1 MSPMR
6 KRNTWILMLV
16 VPVVFGLA
24 LLLQRVA
31 PMEGWQSWLVRSL
44 ALSGYLLVFLAAL
57 SAASLPAMAKAFG
70 RPFIG
75 VHHVAT
81 IAGLAAMVAHPL
93 TYAFAFGSLEPLVP
107 RAESVYDFF
116 LWAGRPALAL
126 FLVAAIA
133 ALLRLAL
140 KRSWRFFHLVVYL
153 AFLLVTVHANL
164 IGTSFAASPVFRVVS
179 WAMAAV
185 ATVVFVRKRVQ
196 RLAARPAPAPRSPQA
211 PQGRP

>member
-6 KRNTWILMLV
+6 KRNTWILVLV
-16 VPVVFGLA
+16 APAAFGLA
-24 LLLQRVA
+24 LLVQRVA
-31 PMEGWQSWLVRSL
+31 PMDGWQSWLVRGL
-44 ALSGYLLVFLAAL
+44 ALSGYLLVFLAVL
-57 SAASLPAMAKAFG
+57 SSASLAAMAKAFG

-81 IAGLAAMVAHPL
+81 VAGLAAMIAHPL
-93 TYAFAFGSLEPLVP
+93 GYALAFGSLEPLVP
-107 RAESVYDFF
+107 RAASVYDFF

-140 KRSWRFFHLVVYL
+140 KKSWRFFHLVAYL
-153 AFLLVTVHANL
+153 AFLLATVHANL
-164 IGTSFAASPVFRVVS
+164 IGSSFAASPVIRVAS

-196 RLAARPAPAPRSPQA
+196 RLAARPAPAPRA
-211 PQGRP
+211 PSGRP